1 MPYIVLMTNAMT
13 CHAFWFINMCN
24 IVDTFFTLN
33 DKYFCMD
40 FLDMFCLIL
49 LLLYMIAHVLEIM
62 YMYMHIQFILFDVKC
77 FEELNSMSHVIVIGA
92 IKLCCHCVLLVLFC
106 MLSN

>member
-1 MPYIVLMTNAMT
+1 MTIGMT
-13 CHAFWFINMCN
+13 RHDFWFIYMYMYC

-49 LLLYMIAHVLEIM
+49 FHVYMILHVRVTTCTRDHVYVHAHTV
-62 YMYMHIQFILFDVKC
+62 Y
-77 FEELNSMSHVIVIGA
+77 IVR
-92 IKLCCHCVLLVLFC
+92 CQMF
-106 MLSN
+106 

>member
-1 MPYIVLMTNAMT
+1 MTNAMT

-24 IVDTFFTLN
+24 IVDTFFNLN

-49 LLLYMIAHVLEIM
+49 LLLYMIVHVRVTTCTVDHVYVHAHTV
-62 YMYMHIQFILFDVKC
+62 Y
-77 FEELNSMSHVIVIGA
+77 IVR
-92 IKLCCHCVLLVLFC
+92 CQMF
-106 MLSN
+106 